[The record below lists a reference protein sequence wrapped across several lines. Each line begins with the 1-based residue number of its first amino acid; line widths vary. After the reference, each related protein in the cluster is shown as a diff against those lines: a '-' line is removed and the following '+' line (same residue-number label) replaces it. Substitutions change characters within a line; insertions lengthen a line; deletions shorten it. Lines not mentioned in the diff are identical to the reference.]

1 MMLRFFGATIA
12 MRCTHIAWTIY
23 FTDQNRTHTCTPYK
37 DVGAIRAS
45 LVLINIPKQPPY
57 QVTALGC
64 GNAAFCKHITKR
76 LLIHIRTG
84 TATEFV
90 ITRNYIKWSHGA
102 RIHMRFAQ
110 SLSHTHTHNVEIPN
124 KLIWLRAFATS
135 EQRRAIIGEDVIL
148 RQLRDLVIDIMLLYR
163 LNVNGHR

>member
-45 LVLINIPKQPPY
+45 LVLINIPKQAPY

-110 SLSHTHTHNVEIPN
+110 SLSHTPTQCWNSKQVNMAARICNVRTAARN
-124 KLIWLRAFATS
+124 NWRGCHFAPIARS
-135 EQRRAIIGEDVIL
+135 GRRHYVVI
-148 RQLRDLVIDIMLLYR
+148 
-163 LNVNGHR
+163 